1 VAKNI
6 VRPVAG
12 VLVGVALCFSSTVAA
27 AATVPV
33 AGAPMAPMSL
43 SPFVALSAYGTIQSR
58 DAVCAAVVGAAGAA
72 AAAEGQAPAQGCV
85 LPVLDPAAPVAVE
98 TAPAAPA
105 YVAPAAGFGLGMGAL
120 LAGLAL
126 VAGLA
131 AVLLSGNDNDD
142 RLPISPD

>member
-1 VAKNI
+1 MAKNI
-6 VRPVAG
+6 VRPIAG
-12 VLVGVALCFSSTVAA
+12 VVVGMALCFSSTVAA
-27 AATVPV
+27 AASVP
-33 AGAPMAPMSL
+33 AASAPFASI
-43 SPFVALSAYGTIQSR
+43 SPFVALSAYGTMQSR
-58 DAVCAAVVGAAGAA
+58 EAVCATAVGAAGVA

-142 RLPISPD
+142 RLPNSPD